1 MSGSP
6 QPGAPGGATGGAPPP
21 HGSPESRRKWLVLL
35 TLMIGTMASIL
46 ASTIVNVAI
55 PDLSHQFGLRQSQ
68 VQWVASGFM
77 VAVTVSMLFTP
88 WLLRRFGLR
97 RTYVGALLALSMG
110 AVIGGLAQHYWLVI
124 AMRVLEGL
132 SAGVLQPI
140 PAVIIMRAFEEN
152 QRGRAMGIYGFGV
165 VFAPAIGPSVGGV
178 LVDHFGWRSIFF
190 VMLPFAAAGIA
201 LARRH
206 LPISAGA
213 GEKPP
218 VDWLGL
224 FLIASATLC
233 LLNGLTRL
241 RGGEAGL
248 GLALLAVAVL
258 ALAAFLAVERRLAAP
273 LMQLRLFRSP
283 SFAAGA
289 LVSLVYGMGIFG
301 STYLIPVYLQTA
313 LGYDAA
319 HAGLVMLP
327 AGLMMAIALTLTGRL
342 ADRLPVHWMVGGG
355 LAVLSCS
362 FLLLATVSLSTP
374 YLLLNGWVVVGRI
387 GMSFILP
394 ALSLGALR
402 GLEGNLI
409 AQGSS
414 TMGYTRQ
421 LGGAIGVSLSAI
433 ALDWRLAAHGSS
445 FSVTSGDPRARIAAF
460 DETFIGVALVCALA
474 AGLAWRMRPPPAHP
488 SG

>member
-1 MSGSP
+1 M
-6 QPGAPGGATGGAPPP
+6 TGNT
-21 HGSPESRRKWLVLL
+21 SPEALRERHGPRYKWLVLL

-55 PDLSHQFGLRQSQ
+55 PDLSHQFGLRQSE

-77 VAVTVSMLFTP
+77 VAVTVSMLLTP
-88 WLLRRFGLR
+88 WLLQRFGLR
-97 RTYVGALLALSMG
+97 RTYTGALLALSLG

-124 AMRVLEGL
+124 AMRVVEGL

-140 PAVIIMRAFEEN
+140 PAVMIMRAFEEN

-178 LVDHFGWRSIFF
+178 LVEHFGWRSIFF

-201 LARRH
+201 LARRY
-206 LPISAGA
+206 LPVSAGS
-213 GEKPP
+213 GDKPP
-218 VDWLGL
+218 VDWRGL
-224 FLIASATLC
+224 LLIGGATLC

-241 RGGEAGL
+241 RGGETML
-248 GLALLAVAVL
+248 GQALLVA
-258 ALAAFLAVERRLAAP
+258 ALVALVAFFAVERRVAAP

-313 LGYDAA
+313 LGYGAA
-319 HAGLVMLP
+319 RAGLVMLP
-327 AGLMMAIALTLTGRL
+327 AGLLMAFGLMLTGRL
-342 ADRLPVHWMVGGG
+342 ADRLPARWMVSGG
-355 LAVLSCS
+355 LATLACS
-362 FLLLATVSLSTP
+362 FLLLATVGLSTP
-374 YLLLNGWVVVGRI
+374 YVLLVGWVMVGRL

-402 GLEGNLI
+402 GLSQDLI

-421 LGGAIGVSLSAI
+421 LGGAIGVSVSAI
-433 ALDWRLAAHGSS
+433 ALDWRLAAHGQS
-445 FSVTSGDPRARIAAF
+445 FSARTGDPLERIAAF
-460 DETFIGVALVCALA
+460 DETFVGVALVCALA
-474 AGLAWRMRPPPAHP
+474 AGLAWRMRSRDGRTRTSD
-488 SG
+488 SGHGGAD